1 MISRGRTG
9 DCRARDRELHGER
22 GRARRGREDRG
33 PLLYGLGEHW
43 QLVSILVFE
52 WGEGNREERMPKVMR
67 SSIWIIINRVSIVCC
82 LRPRQVPKAP
92 RDPPQ
97 TIDHHHRLQVVVVN
111 C

>member
-1 MISRGRTG
+1 MG

-43 QLVSILVFE
+43 QLVGILISE
-52 WGEGNREERMPKVMR
+52 REEGNREERMPKVMR
-67 SSIWIIINRVSIVCC
+67 SSISIIIINRVFSVLFC

-92 RDPPQ
+92 RDPPAN
-97 TIDHHHRLQVVVVN
+97 D
-111 C
+111 